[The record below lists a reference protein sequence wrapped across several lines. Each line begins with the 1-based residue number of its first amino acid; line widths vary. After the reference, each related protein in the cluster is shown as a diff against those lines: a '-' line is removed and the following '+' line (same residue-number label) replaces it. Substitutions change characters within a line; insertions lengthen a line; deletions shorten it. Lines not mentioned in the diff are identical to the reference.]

1 VRPKFVLSTL
11 VVLILSFAVS
21 LPGTAWAQ
29 QASATPAAEPG
40 AEHGR
45 LLLVLP
51 FENQTS
57 QLNLDWIGEAAAD
70 ILNRRLNS
78 AGFLSISRGDRLYAL
93 DRLGLPLTLQPSRA
107 TTIRIAETLDA
118 DYVIVGSYLLQNGI
132 LTTKAQILDVS
143 ALTLSPPITRSADL
157 KNLMDTLNGLA
168 WDIARKLD
176 PAYSVAL
183 QTFVAADAPLRIDA
197 FENYIRGV
205 IDEAPQDRIM
215 HLREATRLSP
225 TFIPAWVA
233 LGKAYFSNQDY
244 DAAAATFGRLPKD
257 DPNALEADFYRGLSF
272 FYTAN
277 YMKAEDAFAFVSLR
291 LPLPEVVNNQGVA
304 ASRRNRDG
312 APQFQQAI
320 AADPKDEDYYFNLAV
335 ALRRRN
341 DTPGAIR
348 EIDQAL
354 KLRPNDTEAQAFAT
368 VLKDPA
374 SVKPNPDPGKAI
386 PDDTLPLE
394 RIKRSYSETGFR
406 QAAFEL
412 EQVQA
417 ARLATLPPAKQADSL
432 VKEGD
437 QFLNRGLILEAE
449 REFQSA
455 LQADPSSALAHAGL
469 AEVRE
474 HSRDVDAAR
483 QEAQKSLTLSPNVPA
498 HLVLAR
504 LDLAGNQ
511 LGPAATEVSQALKI
525 DPASANARGMKQ
537 AIESRG
543 QQVP

>member
-1 VRPKFVLSTL
+1 VRAKFLLSTV
-11 VVLILSFAVS
+11 VVLIVALAGF
-21 LPGTAWAQ
+21 LPGRATAQ
-29 QASATPAAEPG
+29 QASASADPA

-51 FENQTS
+51 FENQTG
-57 QLNLDWIGEAAAD
+57 QPNLDWIGEASAD

-78 AGFLSISRGDRLYAL
+78 AGFLTIGRGDRLYAL
-93 DRLGLPLTLQPSRA
+93 DRLGLPLNFEPSRA
-107 TTIRIAETLDA
+107 TTVRIAETLDA
-118 DYVIVGSYLLQNGI
+118 DYVIVGSYVLQNGR
-132 LTTKAQILDVS
+132 LSAKAQILDIS
-143 ALTLSPPITRSADL
+143 ALTLSSPLTRDADL
-157 KNLMDTLNGLA
+157 KSLMDTLNGLA
-168 WDIARKLD
+168 WDVARKLD
-176 PAYSVAL
+176 PAYSVAE
-183 QTFVAADAPLRIDA
+183 QTFLAADTPLRVDA

-205 IDEAPQDRIM
+205 VDEAPLDRIV
-215 HLREATRLSP
+215 HLKEAVRLSP
-225 TFIPAWVA
+225 AFVPARLA
-233 LGKAYFSNQDY
+233 LGRAYFANQDY
-244 DAAAATFGRLPKD
+244 DAAAATFGQLPKD

-291 LPLPEVVNNQGVA
+291 LPLPEVVNNQGVS

-312 APQFQQAI
+312 APQFQQAS
-320 AADPKDEDYYFNLAV
+320 AADPKDEDYHFNLAV
-335 ALRRRN
+335 SLRRRN
-341 DTPGAIR
+341 DTAGAIK

-374 SVKPNPDPGKAI
+374 SVKINPDPGKAI

-406 QAAFEL
+406 QAAFEM

-417 ARLATLPPAKQADSL
+417 MRLATLPPAQQAASL
-432 VKEGD
+432 VKDGE

-455 LQADPSSALAHAGL
+455 LKADSSSAMAHAGL

-474 HSRDVDAAR
+474 HSRDAEAAR
-483 QEAQKSLTLSPNVPA
+483 QEAQKSLALSPNVPA

-504 LDLAGNQ
+504 LDLASNQ
-511 LGPAATEVSQALKI
+511 LGPAAGEVSQALRI

>member
-1 VRPKFVLSTL
+1 VRHKFLLSTL
-11 VVLILSFAVS
+11 FVVLALVFA
-21 LPGTAWAQ
+21 GGRAATAQ
-29 QASATPAAEPG
+29 QASATSAAEPG

-51 FENQTS
+51 FENQTA
-57 QLNLDWIGEAAAD
+57 QPNLDWIGEAAAD
-70 ILNRRLNS
+70 ILNRRLNA
-78 AGFLSISRGDRLYAL
+78 AGFLTISRGDRLYAL
-93 DRLGLPLTLQPSRA
+93 DRLGLPLNFQPSRA
-107 TTIRIAETLDA
+107 TTVRIAETLDA
-118 DYVIVGSYLLQNGI
+118 DYVVVGFYTVENGQ
-132 LTTKAQILDVS
+132 LTAKAEILDVS
-143 ALTLSPPITRSADL
+143 ALTLSPPLTRTADL
-157 KNLMDTLNGLA
+157 KSLMDTLNGLA
-168 WDIARKLD
+168 WDAARKLD
-176 PAYSVAL
+176 PTYSVAE
-183 QTFVAADAPLRIDA
+183 QTFLAADAPLRVDA

-205 IDEAPQDRIM
+205 VDEAPLDRIT
-215 HLREATRLSP
+215 HLKEAVRISP
-225 TFIPAWVA
+225 GFVPAWLA
-233 LGKAYFSNQDY
+233 LGRAYFANQDY
-244 DAAAATFGRLPKD
+244 DQAAVTLGRLPVD

-304 ASRRNRDG
+304 ASRRGRDA

-320 AADPKDEDYYFNLAV
+320 AADPKDEDYLFNLAV
-335 ALRRRN
+335 ALRKRN
-341 DTPGAIR
+341 DAPGAIR

-354 KLRPNDTEAQAFAT
+354 KLRPNDTETQAFAT

-417 ARLATLPPAKQADSL
+417 LRLTTLPPAQQASAL

-455 LQADPSSALAHAGL
+455 LKADPSSAMAHAGL

-474 HSRDVDAAR
+474 HSRDGEAAR

-504 LDLAGNQ
+504 LDLSNNQ
-511 LGPAATEVSQALKI
+511 LGPAASEVSQALKI